1 MSISEVAYL
10 GPEGTYAHQAA
21 EKRYGRGMKLVP
33 CPSVVDAFEY
43 ASAKPSRHA
52 IVPIENSSGGTV
64 YETVDMLLSGKYG
77 LSIEE
82 ELDIH
87 VKLALMGRRGEKIRF
102 LYSHFAPL
110 IHCDMWLRRHVPGVE
125 RREVPSTAVAATQAA
140 SLRNAAAIG
149 SRRAARI
156 HGLDILAYPIE
167 QGVPNVTQL
176 VALARRCRPLPRAC
190 KTTLAV
196 NLANTP
202 GSLCSFLE
210 PFRDHGVNLSRI
222 ISRPIPGRPSEY
234 AFFVDLEG
242 VQGTGKTQLAMDA
255 AAATGA
261 QIRVLGAY
269 PIRPYHVG

>member
-1 MSISEVAYL
+1 
-10 GPEGTYAHQAA
+10 
-21 EKRYGRGMKLVP
+21 
-33 CPSVVDAFEY
+33 
-43 ASAKPSRHA
+43 
-52 IVPIENSSGGTV
+52 
-64 YETVDMLLSGKYG
+64 
-77 LSIEE
+77 
-82 ELDIH
+82 
-87 VKLALMGRRGEKIRF
+87 
-102 LYSHFAPL
+102 
-110 IHCDMWLRRHVPGVE
+110 MWLRRHVPGVE

-176 VALARRCRPLPRAC
+176 VALARRCRPLP
-190 KTTLAV
+190 
-196 NLANTP
+196 
-202 GSLCSFLE
+202 SCSGTG
-210 PFRDHGVNLSRI
+210 RCGTS
-222 ISRPIPGRPSEY
+222 PIPGRPSEY